1 MSFHLFGSFNFF
13 QQSFLVF
20 KVEYKFGTS
29 FLKFI
34 PKHIILFS
42 AIVNEI
48 VFLIL
53 FWIVYCKCRK
63 YNWFLYIDLVSCD
76 LAALIY

>member
-1 MSFHLFGSFNFF
+1 MILKILNVIIHEHGMSFHLFGSFNFF

-53 FWIVYCKCRK
+53 F
-63 YNWFLYIDLVSCD
+63 
-76 LAALIY
+76 